1 MLGEVIIPIPILGTI
16 IGNTVGMFMYEISK
30 TYLTATEKKLIER
43 YRRACET
50 YITKLDNE
58 YCDFVS
64 KLNDD
69 FSEFNSIIILAF
81 DGDMNQRFET
91 SIRVAQNVGA
101 SEDKLLRNSAERDAF
116 FSEE

>member
-1 MLGEVIIPIPILGTI
+1 MNMATKEITE
-16 IGNTVGMFMYEISK
+16 FYES
-30 TYLTATEKKLIER
+30 AKK
-43 YRRACET
+43 
-50 YITKLDNE
+50 